1 MVPKRMATKVAPST
15 SALPAGNC
23 SRRKWSGRI
32 PYLIGPN
39 SAARMPNAEQCDI
52 QQRER
57 SLHISPRRQRG
68 DKDFNEFQALGD
80 QRLVVTVR
88 QFAAERRKKK
98 VRRDEYRAC
107 ERDQDFGIARVQ
119 MEQNDKDQ
127 GGL

>member
-1 MVPKRMATKVAPST
+1 MV
-15 SALPAGNC
+15 
-23 SRRKWSGRI
+23 RKDPVFDGTEQGREDTE
-32 PYLIGPN
+32 
-39 SAARMPNAEQCDI
+39 AEQCYI

-57 SLHISPRRQRG
+57 GLHISPRRQRG

-88 QFAAERRKKK
+88 QFTAERRKEK
-98 VRRDEYRAC
+98 VRRDEYRAS

-119 MEQNDKDQ
+119 TEQNDKDQ